1 MARMQKE
8 IERLNEALL
17 GMRLAQQAAADA
29 AKVADTRGAE
39 LTAELQV
46 SCWWLRPH
54 KMCSVLP
61 ACLPLCAVHVHW
73 LQELWLPC
81 NESTSM
87 QVEP

>member
-29 AKVADTRGAE
+29 AKVADTRAAE

-46 SCWWLRPH
+46 SCWWQGLH
-54 KMCSVLP
+54 NMCSVLP
-61 ACLPLCAVHVHW
+61 ACLPLCAV
-73 LQELWLPC
+73 C
-81 NESTSM
+81 CTSSL
-87 QVEP
+87 VAGC